1 MSLELLQALAA
12 LDEDGRGVAL
22 PRLAKHL
29 DRRVSLLLREYTL
42 LGDMRLGEA
51 AGPGWVALV
60 CDADGRWTAHLTPAG
75 QRQLAGLVPLEVWR
89 DAQAEVDPVAVE
101 TPVALVFNG
110 ISQAVMMATPT
121 DLEDFALGFALS
133 EGLLLARSEC
143 RGIELQQGPQG
154 IELHLEVA
162 AAAEVRL
169 KQRRRM
175 LAGRTGCGLCG
186 VESLQQ
192 LELQALAPLTRPP
205 WVEALDGATLA
216 RAFAQLPDQQPL
228 HAQTGAQH
236 AAGWAT
242 PEGELLFTMEDVG
255 RHNALDKLL
264 GRLLREAEQAPQQGL
279 VLMSSR
285 ASYELVRKC
294 VRLGVPVLATV
305 SAPTSLAVQ
314 IARQAGLRLYGFC
327 RGTQALRYSD

>member
-1 MSLELLQALAA
+1 MSLELLQALAT

-42 LGDMRLGEA
+42 LSEARLGDVQ
-51 AGPGWVALV
+51 GPGWVVLL
-60 CDADGRWTAHLTPAG
+60 CDEGGRWSARLTEAG
-75 QRQLAGLVPLEVWR
+75 QRQLAGLLPLELWR
-89 DAQAEVDPVAVE
+89 GDGAEIDPVAVE

-121 DLEDFALGFALS
+121 DLQDFALGFALS
-133 EGLLLARSEC
+133 EGLLLDRGEC
-143 RGIELQQGPQG
+143 RGIELVQGPQG
-154 IELHLEVA
+154 IELQLEVA
-162 AAAEVRL
+162 ASAERRL
-169 KQRRRM
+169 KERRRT

-186 VESLQQ
+186 LESLQQ
-192 LELQALAPLTRPP
+192 LELEVAPLTRPD
-205 WVEALDGATLA
+205 WVDALPAAAIA
-216 RAFAQLPDQQPL
+216 RAFAQLPAQQPL
-228 HAQTGAQH
+228 YAQTGAQH

-242 PEGELLFTMEDVG
+242 PRGELLFTMEDVG

-264 GRLLREAEQAPQQGL
+264 GRLARENLQAPQQGW

-294 VRLGVPVLATV
+294 ARLGVPVLATV

-314 IARQAGLRLYGFC
+314 IARQARLRLYGFC